1 MLTSVSEGCHAHLD
15 QHSEAQEPARPQEE
29 SHADLEGRRDL
40 AKWSWGEEPSREGAP
55 WPQKAVNR
63 GEQREGLQC
72 GVCRESWGGGPKPW
86 GPSQCRARSD

>member
-1 MLTSVSEGCHAHLD
+1 MPTWTSTR
-15 QHSEAQEPARPQEE
+15 RPR
-29 SHADLEGRRDL
+29 SLRGPKRTVMRTWRVGGTWPSGHG
-40 AKWSWGEEPSREGAP
+40 GEEPSREGAP

-63 GEQREGLQC
+63 GEQRDGLQC